1 MKNTKF
7 SSDYLIIGAGAIGVA
22 TGIALLEEN
31 PRLKILIAEKELE
44 IGKHASGRNSGVI
57 HAGFYYSP
65 DSLKAKFCKEGN
77 AELKKLAT
85 KHDIPV
91 RQIGKVVVVRNELE
105 SQRLGELFNRG
116 VKNGIDIELLEAK
129 YLRNFEP
136 LAVTFE
142 QFIWSPTTAVSDPK
156 SILNAMKSEFESRG
170 GSIVTGFKVS
180 LKKHNSELID
190 TSGNFSAKF
199 FINAAG
205 AQSDRIARNVGVGL
219 DYAMVPFMGV
229 YRVTNESNLPLRTL
243 VYPVPHPINPFLGVH
258 FTLTTDGKIKIG
270 PTAIP
275 TIGREQYSLTNGWSL
290 SDLYQ
295 TIIGTG
301 SLIKGNAH
309 SMTDMIRSE
318 MPKLFESIIV
328 KESKQLV
335 PLAGTVKKWSK
346 KPPGIRAQ
354 LVHIP
359 TGKLEQDFKVV
370 KFLNSVHILNA
381 VSPGWTCSVPFGR
394 YVAEFCRAGQQ

>member
-1 MKNTKF
+1 MKNTRF

-77 AELKKLAT
+77 AELKKLAM
-85 KHDIPV
+85 KHNIPV
-91 RQIGKVVVVRNELE
+91 KQIGKVVVVRNELE

-129 YLRNFEP
+129 YLKDFEP

-142 QFIWSPTTAVSDPK
+142 QFIWSPSTAVSDPI
-156 SILNAMKSEFESRG
+156 SILKAMKSEFESRG
-170 GSIVTGFKVS
+170 GKIVTGFKVS

-190 TSGNFSAKF
+190 ASGNFSAKY

-229 YRVTNESNLPLRTL
+229 YRVTNETNLPLRTL

-258 FTLTTDGKIKIG
+258 FTLTIDGEIKIG

-275 TIGREQYSLTNGWSL
+275 TIGREQYALTSGWSL

-295 TIIGTG
+295 TIVGAS
-301 SLIKGNAH
+301 SLIKGDAH
-309 SMTDMIRSE
+309 SMTNMIRSE
-318 MPKLFESIIV
+318 IPKLFESIIV
-328 KESKQLV
+328 KESQQLV

-394 YVAEFCRAGQQ
+394 YVAEFCRAG

>member
-1 MKNTKF
+1 MKNTQI
-7 SSDYLIIGAGAIGVA
+7 SCDYLIIGAGAIGVA

-31 PRLKILIAEKELE
+31 PRLKIIIAEKELDL
-44 IGKHASGRNSGVI
+44 GKHASGRNSGVI

-77 AELKKLAT
+77 AELKKLAK
-85 KHDIPV
+85 KHNVPV
-91 RQIGKVVVVRNELE
+91 RQIGKVVVVRTELE
-105 SQRLGELFNRG
+105 NQRLGELFHRG
-116 VKNGIDIELLEAK
+116 VKNGIDIELLDSK
-129 YLRNFEP
+129 YLKDFEP

-142 QFIWSPTTAVSDPK
+142 RFIWSPTTAVSDPIA
-156 SILNAMKSEFESRG
+156 ILNAMKAEFEQRSGR
-170 GSIVTGFKVS
+170 IMTGYKVN

-190 TSGNFSAKF
+190 ASGNFVAKQY
-199 FINAAG
+199 INTAG
-205 AQSDRIARNVGVGL
+205 AQSDRIARSIGVGL

-229 YRVTNESNLPLRTL
+229 YRVTSDSNLPLKTL

-290 SDLYQ
+290 PDLYQ
-295 TIIGTG
+295 TIVGAG
-301 SLIKGNAH
+301 SLIKGQAH
-309 SMTDMIRSE
+309 SMKDMIQSE
-318 MPKLFESIIV
+318 MPKLFESVIV
-328 KESKQLV
+328 KESQQLV

-370 KFLNSVHILNA
+370 KYLNSVHVLNA

-394 YVAEFCRAGQQ
+394 YVAEFCRAS

>member
-1 MKNTKF
+1 MKNTRF

-77 AELKKLAT
+77 AELKKLAM
-85 KHDIPV
+85 KHNIPV
-91 RQIGKVVVVRNELE
+91 KQIGKVVVVRNELE
-105 SQRLGELFNRG
+105 SQRLGELFSRG

-129 YLRNFEP
+129 YLKDFEP

-142 QFIWSPTTAVSDPK
+142 QFIWSPSTAVSDPI
-156 SILNAMKSEFESRG
+156 SILKAMKSEFESRG
-170 GSIVTGFKVS
+170 GKIVTGFKVS

-190 TSGNFSAKF
+190 ASGNFSAKY

-229 YRVTNESNLPLRTL
+229 YRVTNETNLPLRTL

-275 TIGREQYSLTNGWSL
+275 TIGREQYSLTSGWSL

-295 TIIGTG
+295 TMVGAG
-301 SLIKGNAH
+301 SLIKGDAH
-309 SMTDMIRSE
+309 SMTNMIRSE

-328 KESKQLV
+328 KESQQLV
-335 PLAGTVKKWSK
+335 PLARTVKKWSK

-394 YVAEFCRAGQQ
+394 YVAEFCRAS

>member
-1 MKNTKF
+1 MKNTRF

-77 AELKKLAT
+77 AELKKLAM
-85 KHDIPV
+85 KHNIPV
-91 RQIGKVVVVRNELE
+91 KQIGKVVVVRNELE

-116 VKNGIDIELLEAK
+116 VKNGIEIELLEAK
-129 YLRNFEP
+129 YLKDFEP

-142 QFIWSPTTAVSDPK
+142 QFIWSPSTAVSDPI
-156 SILNAMKSEFESRG
+156 SILKAMKSEFESRG
-170 GSIVTGFKVS
+170 GKIVTGFKVS

-190 TSGNFSAKF
+190 ASGNFSAKY

-229 YRVTNESNLPLRTL
+229 YRVTNETNLPLRTL

-275 TIGREQYSLTNGWSL
+275 TIGREQYSLTSGWSL

-295 TIIGTG
+295 TIVGAG
-301 SLIKGNAH
+301 SLIKGDAH
-309 SMTDMIRSE
+309 SMTNMIRSE

-328 KESKQLV
+328 KESQQLV

-394 YVAEFCRAGQQ
+394 YVAEFCRAG

>member
-1 MKNTKF
+1 MK
-7 SSDYLIIGAGAIGVA
+7 
-22 TGIALLEEN
+22 
-31 PRLKILIAEKELE
+31 AE
-44 IGKHASGRNSGVI
+44 
-57 HAGFYYSP
+57 
-65 DSLKAKFCKEGN
+65 
-77 AELKKLAT
+77 
-85 KHDIPV
+85 
-91 RQIGKVVVVRNELE
+91 
-105 SQRLGELFNRG
+105 
-116 VKNGIDIELLEAK
+116 
-129 YLRNFEP
+129 
-136 LAVTFE
+136 FE
-142 QFIWSPTTAVSDPK
+142 Q
-156 SILNAMKSEFESRG
+156 LG
-170 GSIVTGFKVS
+170 GRIMTGYKVN

-190 TSGNFSAKF
+190 ASGNFVAKQY
-199 FINAAG
+199 INTAG
-205 AQSDRIARNVGVGL
+205 AQSDRIARSIGVGL

-229 YRVTNESNLPLRTL
+229 YRVTSQSNLPLRTL

-290 SDLYQ
+290 PDLYQ
-295 TIIGTG
+295 TIVGAG
-301 SLIKGNAH
+301 SLIKGQAH
-309 SMTDMIRSE
+309 SMKDMIQSE
-318 MPKLFESIIV
+318 MPKFFESVIV
-328 KESKQLV
+328 KESQQLV

-394 YVAEFCRAGQQ
+394 YVAEFCRAS

>member
-1 MKNTKF
+1 MKNTRF

-77 AELKKLAT
+77 AELKKLAM
-85 KHDIPV
+85 KHNIPV
-91 RQIGKVVVVRNELE
+91 KQIGKVVVVRNELE

-116 VKNGIDIELLEAK
+116 VKNGIEIELLEAK
-129 YLRNFEP
+129 YLKDFEP

-142 QFIWSPTTAVSDPK
+142 QFIWSPSTAVSDPI
-156 SILNAMKSEFESRG
+156 SILKAMKSEFESRG
-170 GSIVTGFKVS
+170 GKIVTGFKVS

-190 TSGNFSAKF
+190 ASGNFSAKF

-229 YRVTNESNLPLRTL
+229 YRVTNETNLPLRTL

-275 TIGREQYSLTNGWSL
+275 TIGREQYSLTSGWSL

-295 TIIGTG
+295 TIVGAG
-301 SLIKGNAH
+301 SLIKGDAH
-309 SMTDMIRSE
+309 SMTNMIRSE

-328 KESKQLV
+328 KESQQLV

-394 YVAEFCRAGQQ
+394 YVAEFCRTGQ